1 MLHDWD
7 DSSSREILKKCR
19 DSLGENGRLIVVEAL
34 VPEHN
39 GPHFI
44 KDLDVYMMALFPV
57 RERAVSEFKKLFY
70 SARLKFEPVKGTA
83 ESAESKTSLA
93 MQADFK
99 LSSC

>member
-70 SARLKFEPVKGTA
+70 SARLKINGITPTG
-83 ESAESKTSLA
+83 S
-93 MQADFK
+93 M
-99 LSSC
+99 LSILKAIAI